1 MPGDNKLSLI
11 GFDADDT
18 LWEHADFYRQ
28 AEKRLINLLSDYGDE
43 DKITMKL
50 REVELRNLPLYGFGV
65 KGFTLSMIETTVELT
80 GDTEPLLL
88 VKRIIASGHELL
100 KHPIQLLPR
109 VKETLT
115 SLADAYSLIL
125 ITRGDLFDQER
136 KLEESGLRDFFE
148 AVEIVSDKSA
158 ETYRRILKKHAK
170 RAERAMMV
178 GNSLKSDVI
187 PALEAGYWG
196 VHVPQ
201 HLTWVVE
208 HFEPPVSEPRFRRIN
223 DLGELEQLIETLD

>member
-1 MPGDNKLSLI
+1 MI

-28 AEKRLINLLSDYGDE
+28 AEQRLINLLAGYGDDRE
-43 DKITMKL
+43 ITKKL

-65 KGFTLSMIETTVELT
+65 KGFTLSMIETTIELT
-80 GDTEPLLL
+80 GDRAPLTLI
-88 VKRIIASGHELL
+88 KGIISSGHELL
-100 KHPIQLLPR
+100 KHPIELLPH
-109 VKETLT
+109 VAETLAEL
-115 SLADAYSLIL
+115 SGIYRLVL

-136 KLEESGLRDFFE
+136 KLEESGLRKYFE
-148 AVEIVSDKSA
+148 AVEIVSDKNVG
-158 ETYRRILKKHAK
+158 TYRRISERHAK
-170 RAERAMMV
+170 RAGRAMMV

-201 HLTWVVE
+201 PITWVVE
-208 HFEPPVSEPRFRRIN
+208 HFETPISTPRFRRIN
-223 DLGELEQLIETLD
+223 NLGELVQLIGTLD

>member
-1 MPGDNKLSLI
+1 MSFDSKLSLI

-28 AEKRLINLLSDYGDE
+28 AEKRLVDLLSDYGDE
-43 DKITMKL
+43 TKITMKL

-65 KGFTLSMIETTVELT
+65 KGFTLSMIETTIELT
-80 GDTEPLLL
+80 GDAAPLML
-88 VKRIIASGHELL
+88 VKRIVASGHELL
-100 KHPIQLLPR
+100 KHPIELLPF
-109 VKETLT
+109 VKETLST
-115 SLADAYSLIL
+115 LADAYSLIL

-148 AVEIVSDKSA
+148 AVEIVSDKNV
-158 ETYRRILKKHAK
+158 ETYRHILKKHAE
-170 RAERAMMV
+170 RPERAMMV

-201 HLTWVVE
+201 PLTWAVE
-208 HFEPPVSEPRFRRIN
+208 HLEQPVLSPRFRRIA
-223 DLGELEQLIETLD
+223 DLGELWQLIETLD